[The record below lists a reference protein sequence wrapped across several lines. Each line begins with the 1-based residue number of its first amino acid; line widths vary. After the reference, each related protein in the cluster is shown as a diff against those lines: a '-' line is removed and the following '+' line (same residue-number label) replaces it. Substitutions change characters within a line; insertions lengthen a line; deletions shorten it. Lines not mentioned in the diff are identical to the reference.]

1 MFAIIVRSTVGMEI
15 DDARRD
21 VERLEALL
29 DVARLVGLG
38 VRGEELHE
46 AVTVTVAEAFGFAT
60 VVLNLRRPVTGDY
73 EVVFVTGSEAARE
86 ALLGT
91 ITTAEGWEPLLDP
104 RFDIE
109 GAYFVPA
116 GAFDWTIHTEPSF
129 VPELRPLDHHDAWR
143 PDDALFVPLRH
154 SDGHLLG
161 VLSLDEPADGMR
173 PSAGDLAV
181 LSGLAAHLAQAVESA
196 AAHEA
201 SQRLLAQLRDAELRY
216 RALVEQLPGIVY
228 QAPLRAGAR
237 WRCVAPQIQ
246 RILGFSQEEWLA
258 DGSSWLARIHQDD
271 RDDVVARLEHT
282 RLTGE
287 PLSCEYRM
295 VTRDGR
301 TIRIRHS
308 AVVVHES
315 DEPLLHGILYDVTER
330 ALARHE

>member
-1 MFAIIVRSTVGMEI
+1 MEI

-21 VERLEALL
+21 VARLEALL

-46 AVTVTVAEAFGFAT
+46 AVTATVADAFGFGT

-73 EVVFVTGSEAARE
+73 EVVFVTGSGAARE

-91 ITTAEGWEPLLDP
+91 VTTADGWEPLLDP

-196 AAHEA
+196 TANET
-201 SQRLLAQLRDAELRY
+201 SQRLLAQLRDSELRY
-216 RALVEQLPGIVY
+216 RTLVEQQPGIVY
-228 QAPLRAGAR
+228 RAPLRPGAKWR
-237 WRCVAPQIQ
+237 WVGPQVEK
-246 RILGFSQEEWLA
+246 ILGFTPEEWLA
-258 DGSSWLARIHQDD
+258 DCSSWLTQIHADD
-271 RDDVVARLEHT
+271 RDEVVARLEQT
-282 RLTGE
+282 RTTGE
-287 PLSCEYRM
+287 PFSCEYRM
-295 VTRDGR
+295 STRDGR
-301 TIRIRHS
+301 TVYIRHT
-308 AVVVHES
+308 AVVVQES
-315 DEPLLHGILYDVTER
+315 EGPLLHGILYDVTER
-330 ALARHE
+330 ALTRHE